1 MTFEKNLEKVVMNLM
16 KTDTYRHTLR
26 TLTNWDQFLMQE
38 SGLPGPRGNLELL
51 QAVADEGTLDLFQR
65 YLTYTPD
72 RASTNSPEGF
82 LVMCGVVGLGRLL
95 AEGDHDQLAVLRE
108 CANDPR
114 WRIREAVAMAL
125 QRWGDAEMS
134 ALLKALSDW
143 VKGTLLE
150 RRAVA
155 AAVCEP
161 RLLKNPKHAKRVL
174 KLLDTI
180 TTSIVRETDRRAE
193 DFKTLRQAL
202 GYCWSVAVVA
212 SPIDGK
218 PAMEKWLVNPDPD
231 VAWIM
236 RENLKKNRLERM
248 DAKWVKEWSSAIV
261 R

>member
-1 MTFEKNLEKVVMNLM
+1 M
-16 KTDTYRHTLR
+16 KTEAYRHTLR
-26 TLTNWDQFLMQE
+26 TLTDWDKFLLKE
-38 SGLPGPRGNLELL
+38 SGLPGPRGNLELM
-51 QAVADEGTLDLFQR
+51 QAVADEGALDLFQR
-65 YLTYTPD
+65 YLAYTPD

-82 LVMCGVVGLGRLL
+82 LAMCGVVGLGRLL
-95 AEGDHDQLAVLRE
+95 AEGDLDQLVTLRE

-114 WRIREAVAMAL
+114 WRMREAVAMAL
-125 QRWGDAEMS
+125 QRWGDADMP
-134 ALLKALSDW
+134 ALLKAMNEW

-161 RLLKNPKHAKRVL
+161 RLLRDPKHARRAL

-193 DFKTLRQAL
+193 DFKTLRQEL

-218 PAMEKWLVNPDPD
+218 PAMEKWLVNPDAD

-248 DAKWVKEWSSAIV
+248 DAAWVKEWSAA
-261 R
+261 

>member
-1 MTFEKNLEKVVMNLM
+1 MKSDAYRQTF
-16 KTDTYRHTLR
+16 R
-26 TLTNWDQFLMQE
+26 TLPEWDQFLMKE
-38 SGLPGPRGNLELL
+38 SGLPGPRSNLELM
-51 QAVADEGTLDLFQR
+51 QAVADEGRLDLFQR

-72 RASTNSPEGF
+72 RASTNLPEGF
-82 LVMCGVVGLGRLL
+82 LAMCGVVGLGRLL
-95 AEGDHDQLAVLRE
+95 AEGEVDQLVVLRE

-114 WRIREAVAMAL
+114 WRVREAVAMAL
-125 QRWGDAEMS
+125 QRWGDADMT
-134 ALLKALSDW
+134 ALLKAMNDW
-143 VKGTLLE
+143 AKGTLLE

-174 KLLDTI
+174 KLLEAI

-212 SPIDGK
+212 APIDGK
-218 PAMEKWLVNPDPD
+218 PAMEKWLVNPDAD

-236 RENLKKNRLERM
+236 RENLKKNRLQRM
-248 DAKWVKEWSSAIV
+248 DAKWVKEWGSAGV
-261 R
+261 

>member
-1 MTFEKNLEKVVMNLM
+1 M
-16 KTDTYRHTLR
+16 KSEAYRQTLR
-26 TLTNWDQFLMQE
+26 TLPNWDQFLMKE

-82 LVMCGVVGLGRLL
+82 LAMCGVVGLGRLL
-95 AEGDHDQLAVLRE
+95 AEGDLDQLAVLRD

-114 WRIREAVAMAL
+114 WRVREAVAMGL
-125 QRWGDAEMS
+125 QRWGDADMP
-134 ALLKALSDW
+134 ALLKAMSDW
-143 VKGTLLE
+143 AKGTLLE
-150 RRAVA
+150 RRAA
-155 AAVCEP
+155 AAALCEP
-161 RLLKNPKHAKRVL
+161 RLLKDPKHAKRVI
-174 KLLDTI
+174 KLLNTI
-180 TTSIVRETDRRAE
+180 TTSIVRESNRKSE

-212 SPIDGK
+212 LPLEGK

-231 VAWIM
+231 VTWIM
-236 RENLKKNRLERM
+236 RENLKKNRLQRM
-248 DAKWVKEWSSAIV
+248 DAKWVKKWSSTIV

>member
-1 MTFEKNLEKVVMNLM
+1 M
-16 KTDTYRHTLR
+16 KAEIYRQTLR
-26 TLTNWDQFLMQE
+26 TLPDWDKFLLKE
-38 SGLPGPRGNLELL
+38 SGLPGPRANLELV

-65 YLTYTPD
+65 YLTFTPD
-72 RASTNSPEGF
+72 RASANSPDVF
-82 LVMCGVVGLGRLL
+82 LAVCGVVGLGRLL
-95 AEGDHDQLAVLRE
+95 AEGDLDQLAMLRE

-114 WRIREAVAMAL
+114 WRMREGVAMAL
-125 QRWGDAEMS
+125 QRWGDVDMS
-134 ALLKALSDW
+134 ALLKAMIDW

-161 RLLKNPKHAKRVL
+161 RLLRDPIYDKRVL

-180 TTSIVRETDRRAE
+180 TTSIMRETNRRAE

-212 SPIDGK
+212 LPIEGK
-218 PAMEKWLVNPDPD
+218 QAMEKWLVNPDAD

-236 RENLKKNRLERM
+236 RENLKKNRLQRM
-248 DAKWVKEWSSAIV
+248 DAKWVREWSRAV
-261 R
+261 VL

>member
-1 MTFEKNLEKVVMNLM
+1 M
-16 KTDTYRHTLR
+16 KTEAYRQTLR
-26 TLTNWDQFLMQE
+26 SLPAWDQFLMQE

-65 YLTYTPD
+65 YLSFTPD

-82 LVMCGVVGLGRLL
+82 LAMCGVVGLGRLL
-95 AEGDHDQLAVLRE
+95 AEGDRDQLAVLRA

-114 WRIREAVAMAL
+114 WRVREAVAMGL
-125 QRWGDAEMS
+125 QRWGDVDLP
-134 ALLKALSDW
+134 ALLKAMSGW

-155 AAVCEP
+155 AGVCEP
-161 RLLKNPKHAKRVL
+161 RLLMDPKHARQAL

-180 TTSIVRETDRRAE
+180 TASIVREPDRRAA

-218 PAMEKWLVNPDPD
+218 PVMEKWLVNADAD
-231 VAWIM
+231 VVWIM
-236 RENLKKNRLERM
+236 RENLKKNRLKRM
-248 DAKWVKEWSSAIV
+248 DARWVGEWNTALVSS
-261 R
+261 

>member
-1 MTFEKNLEKVVMNLM
+1 MKTENYRAQLRALSDWDKFLM
-16 KTDTYRHTLR
+16 K
-26 TLTNWDQFLMQE
+26 E
-38 SGLPGPRGNLELL
+38 SGLPGPRANLELV

-72 RASTNSPEGF
+72 RASTNSPEVF
-82 LVMCGVVGLGRLL
+82 LTVCGVVGLGRLL
-95 AEGDHDQLAVLRE
+95 AEGDLDQIAVLRS

-114 WRIREAVAMAL
+114 WRVREAVAMAL
-125 QRWGDAEMS
+125 QRWGDADMS
-134 ALLKALSDW
+134 ALLKAMNDW
-143 VKGTLLE
+143 AKGSLLE
-150 RRAVA
+150 RRAA
-155 AAVCEP
+155 AAALCEP
-161 RLLKNPKHAKRVL
+161 RLLKDPKHTKRVL
-174 KLLDTI
+174 KLLDTF
-180 TTSIVRETDRRAE
+180 TTSIVRNPDRKSE

-212 SPIDGK
+212 LPAEGK

-236 RENLKKNRLERM
+236 RENLKKNRLQRM

>member
-1 MTFEKNLEKVVMNLM
+1 M
-16 KTDTYRHTLR
+16 KTEAYRETLR
-26 TLTNWDQFLMQE
+26 TLTDWDQFLMKE
-38 SGLPGPRGNLELL
+38 SGLPGPRGNLELM

-65 YLTYTPD
+65 YLSYTPD

-82 LVMCGVVGLGRLL
+82 LAMSGVVGLGRLL
-95 AEGDHDQLAVLRE
+95 AEGDVDQLVVLRA

-114 WRIREAVAMAL
+114 WRVREAVAMAL
-125 QRWGDAEMS
+125 QRWGGVDMT
-134 ALLKALSDW
+134 ALLKAMNDW

-150 RRAVA
+150 RRAVV

-161 RLLKNPKHAKRVL
+161 RLLRDPKCAKRVL

-212 SPIDGK
+212 SPIEGK
-218 PAMEKWLVNPDPD
+218 PAMEKWLVNPDAD

-236 RENLKKNRLERM
+236 RENLKKNRLQRM
-248 DAKWVKEWSSAIV
+248 DAKWVKEWGSAV
-261 R
+261 V